1 MSKKTEEFRIH
12 ICNGEIEFIKTNL
25 TTGKMYKCAGEEYKA
40 IEDLL
45 TMDLCGKRFI
55 SPAALVNYC
64 IMNDLI
70 LDQGSYYLAYG
81 QLMDEAILCKI
92 CQEKQLPLKDVEANV
107 AYMYGSRERYHCDI
121 DMLMDHQLPVPV
133 GANIPQ
139 YGLLKR
145 VFDSDATYEE
155 VLSKIRLKVYDNG
168 D

>member
-1 MSKKTEEFRIH
+1 MSKKTEEFRIR

-81 QLMDEAILCKI
+81 QLMDEAMLCKI
-92 CQEKQLPLKDVEANV
+92 CQEKQLPLKDVETNV

-155 VLSKIRLKVYDNG
+155 TLSKIRLEVYDDGN
-168 D
+168 